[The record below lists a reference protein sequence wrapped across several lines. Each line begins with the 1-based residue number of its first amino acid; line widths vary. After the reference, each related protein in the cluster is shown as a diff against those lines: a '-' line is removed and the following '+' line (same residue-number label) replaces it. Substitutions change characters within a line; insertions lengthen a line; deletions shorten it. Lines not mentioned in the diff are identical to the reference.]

1 MKTYIVFLLLLVLVG
16 FLGWRWYLADQE
28 NLRLR
33 AELNRMNEHAVNLE
47 KDIVALHEQMQE
59 LKGKTVSG
67 AVEDANEAIIKGW
80 ESFINRVQKELG
92 EVREQLEKELN
103 EPDQNDDSQSGNPP
117 LSPKST

>member
-28 NLRLR
+28 NLRLQ

-92 EVREQLEKELN
+92 EVQEQLEKELN

>member
-92 EVREQLEKELN
+92 EVQEQLEKELN